1 MSKDVRLYKYFLEE
15 IARLGELKRVWFTTF
30 NLNVP
35 FFEKYILSAL
45 TEFNPKNIVYPQDY
59 EGINERLAGSESELK
74 EGKIDVRVFYDG
86 RAMHEGDMTKRTG
99 VHLHP
104 IRNED
109 IRSTLT
115 DKNLNGGVFHPKV
128 VLIETSANQLWLMVS
143 SANLTVGGWARNRES
158 YFSALIE
165 DTQNARN
172 LGLFFEG
179 ITSGMREFRQ
189 HPLIDRLNRGR
200 IGAPRADW
208 FFFSSFNEGSLPDQI
223 SMDGRLMPLR
233 VWSPYF
239 DTDVEAVVDELMK
252 ERFSA
257 LELIPARAENMQIN
271 MSEDSFRRCEERGD
285 VRFLEDKLPVVAV
298 ESFVHAKVWLT
309 PDSIAI
315 GSWNL
320 TRSGMN
326 LHTKGRNNVE
336 AGIIARL
343 TSAKYRN
350 ILDLYKTVPFKER
363 GFPSL
368 SDIEEQKRDILS
380 TYTLSAEL
388 IADWETLKITLQH
401 PTFSKL
407 QKQAGERATVILP
420 GIGRCNL
427 DALERGSSFRSCM
440 TTLLVD
446 RAFEIRDKTDRVL
459 YRGYLR
465 ETNLESRPV
474 NSFSNIDDYLRGWV
488 LERPEDRTELHERN
502 IPLNVSEAD
511 DLHKHTIDV
520 LTGHV
525 QNNWFTG
532 FHAFECILNRIDATS
547 QKPAKERQ
555 QELKNIGRVLPG
567 SLLELRKHLQGLLE
581 LYNERPDEF
590 RKSPVY
596 LWFLIEKANH
606 VFGEFNALV
615 SAEDE
620 YITPLRNLRWEHIP
634 GIYTGDEAADQQ
646 MNRWK
651 NYLTAKLRAPR
662 S

>member
-1 MSKDVRLYKYFLEE
+1 ML
-15 IARLGELKRVWFTTF
+15 
-30 NLNVP
+30 
-35 FFEKYILSAL
+35 
-45 TEFNPKNIVYPQDY
+45 
-59 EGINERLAGSESELK
+59 
-74 EGKIDVRVFYDG
+74 
-86 RAMHEGDMTKRTG
+86 EGDMTKSTG

-143 SANLTVGGWARNRES
+143 SANLTVGGWARNREC
-158 YFSALIE
+158 YFSAPVE

-189 HPLIDRLNRGR
+189 HPFIERLNRGR
-200 IGAPRADW
+200 IGAPRSDW

-239 DTDVEAVVDELMK
+239 DADVETVLEELMS
-252 ERFSA
+252 ERF
-257 LELIPARAENMQIN
+257 
-271 MSEDSFRRCEERGD
+271 
-285 VRFLEDKLPVVAV
+285 
-298 ESFVHAKVWLT
+298 VWLT
-309 PDSIAI
+309 PDSIAL

-326 LHTKGRNNVE
+326 LHPRGRNNVE

-343 TSAKYRN
+343 TPAKYN
-350 ILDLYKTVPFKER
+350 SIIELYRTVAFKEK
-363 GFPSL
+363 GFPTL

-380 TYTLSAEL
+380 SYTLTAEL

-420 GIGRCNL
+420 GIGRCDL

-532 FHAFECILNRIDATS
+532 FHAFECILNRIDATR
-547 QKPAKERQ
+547 QRPTKERQ

-615 SAEDE
+615 SVEDE
-620 YITPLRNLRWEHIP
+620 HISPLRNLRWDHIP
-634 GIYTGDEAADQQ
+634 GIYTGDAAADQQ
-646 MNRWK
+646 MTRWK
-651 NYLTAKLRAPR
+651 NYLTAKLHAPR
-662 S
+662 T